1 MKIGHGLLQWSD
13 ALATGIEQIDHQHMM
28 LINILNEANLRFRQQ
43 EDKASLEK
51 VIGDLVSYA
60 VYHFDTEEE
69 LMEESAFGEQ
79 SPGEEIRHVREHRSF
94 AAQVGQYQ
102 AAIRRGEAVDH
113 ATLFAFL
120 NNWLINH
127 VRGTDM
133 TLGRHLHANRPR

>member
-51 VIGDLVSYA
+51 VIGDLVSYT

-69 LMEESAFGEQ
+69 LMEESAFGEK
-79 SPGEEIRHVREHRSF
+79 SPDEEIRHIREHRSF

-102 AAIRRGEAVDH
+102 AAIRQGEAVDH
-113 ATLFAFL
+113 ATLFTFL

-127 VRGTDM
+127 VQGTDM
-133 TLGRHLHANRPR
+133 TLGRHLHAHQAR